1 MADLIIRNAGM
12 VLSGDLEQPLLQA
25 DTIVV
30 TQGHIESV
38 GPAATLADVEAPAV
52 IDARGAAVLPG
63 LIDSHVH
70 PVLGDFT
77 PRQRSLDFIEG
88 YLHGGVTSMISAGEV
103 HTPGRP
109 RDAAGTRALA
119 ILAHKSFSNLR
130 PGHVK
135 VHGGAVLLEHGLQ
148 EQDFAEMAA
157 EGVRRVGEI
166 GVSSVNQID
175 EARPM
180 VEWAHR
186 YGMKVIVHTGG
197 ASVPG
202 SSVIGA
208 DFVLAVRPDVAGH
221 VNGGPTAPALS
232 DVERILS
239 ESDAAIEVVQCGNVR
254 ALRDVVA
261 LAKQKGALDRVI
273 VGTDSPSGTGVI
285 PLGILRTISWI
296 ASLAGIP
303 GEVAIALATG
313 NTARVYG
320 LNTGIIA
327 PGREADLLIAD
338 APVGSSAENIL
349 RALEIGDTPGISVAL
364 IDGAVRMYRSRNT
377 PPPERA
383 ADVPW
388 MTATGH

>member
-12 VLSGDLEQPLLQA
+12 ILTGDVAQPVLNA

-30 TQGHIESV
+30 TQGRIESV
-38 GPAATLADVEAPAV
+38 GPAATLADVQASAV

-63 LIDSHVH
+63 LVDSHVH

-77 PRQRSLDFIEG
+77 PRQRMLDFIEG
-88 YLHGGVTSMISAGEV
+88 CLHGGVTSMISAGEV

-109 RDAAGTRALA
+109 RDASGTKALA

-130 PGHVK
+130 PAHVK

-148 EQDFAEMAA
+148 ERDFAEMAA
-157 EGVRRVGEI
+157 EGVCRVGEI
-166 GVSSVNQID
+166 GVSSVNQVE
-175 EARPM
+175 EARQM

-221 VNGGPTAPALS
+221 VNGGPTAPPLS

-254 ALRDVVA
+254 ALRDVIQ
-261 LAKQKGALDRVI
+261 LADRRGALDRVV

-285 PLGILRTISWI
+285 PLGMLRTISWI
-296 ASLAGIP
+296 ASLAGVP
-303 GEVAIALATG
+303 GDVAIALATG
-313 NTARVYG
+313 NTARVHG
-320 LNTGIIA
+320 LETGTIA

-338 APVGSSAENIL
+338 APVGSSAENVV
-349 RALEIGDTPGISVAL
+349 RALEIGDTPAISVAM
-364 IDGAVRMYRSRNT
+364 IDGVVRVYRSRNT
-377 PPPERA
+377 PPPVRS

-388 MTATGH
+388 MTAGGH

>member
-12 VLSGDLEQPLLQA
+12 VLTGDLAQPILHA

-30 TQGHIESV
+30 TQGRIESV
-38 GPAATLADVEAPAV
+38 GAGATLADVEASAL

-77 PRQRSLDFIEG
+77 PRQHALDFIEG
-88 YLHGGVTSMISAGEV
+88 CLHGGVTSMISAGEV

-109 RDAAGTRALA
+109 RDAAGTKALA

-130 PGHVK
+130 PAHVK

-148 EQDFAEMAA
+148 EKDFAEMAA

-166 GVSSVNQID
+166 GVSSVSQID
-175 EARPM
+175 EARQM

-239 ESDAAIEVVQCGNVR
+239 ESRAAIEVVQCGNVR
-254 ALRDVVA
+254 ALRDVVQMA
-261 LAKQKGALDRVI
+261 ERHGALDRVI

-303 GEVAIALATG
+303 GEMAVALATG

-320 LNTGIIA
+320 LNTGTIG

-338 APVGSSAENIL
+338 TPLGSSAENVV
-349 RALEIGDTPGISVAL
+349 RAFEIGDTPGISVAL
-364 IDGAVRMYRSRNT
+364 IDGAVRVYRSRNT
-377 PPPERA
+377 PPPQRS

-388 MTATGH
+388 MTAGGH